1 LSRLLSLFLEYINI
15 VTGVLVIMSIAGLL
29 TLVMSEPSQSHDLFF
44 AVFIVLIII
53 TVINGFIAALVSIR
67 RYLLDIHT
75 SKIRQVELLHMIA
88 ALNAS
93 REIEAQ
99 KLLDMKYPTTNL

>member
-1 LSRLLSLFLEYINI
+1 
-15 VTGVLVIMSIAGLL
+15 MSFAGLV
-29 TLVMSEPSQSHDLFF
+29 TLVMSEPSRSNDLFF

-53 TVINGFIAALVSIR
+53 TVINGFIATLVSIR
-67 RYLLDIHT
+67 RYLLDIRA